1 MIAGVTKNM
10 NQEIL
15 ALENSSDPQ
24 LLEHFGNKMLKIG
37 WEASKFEIDEAMIDF
52 EQLKPKF
59 DKMNL
64 GLSRYQRILDK
75 LAAKDF
81 DNFFDAKSRV
91 ISSTKIQC
99 DFEGCQEMI
108 EGGNIQNLF
117 LDHYFQHVSE
127 KYKTYGCEECEAKYR
142 KKEQLERH
150 QEEKHPEESDKIES
164 EDESMAK
171 DDQPQKQ
178 ENSQLKG

>member
-1 MIAGVTKNM
+1 MVADVTNNM

-15 ALENSSDPQ
+15 ALEKSSDPH

-37 WEASKFEIDEAMIDF
+37 WEASKFEIDEAMIDI

-75 LAAKDF
+75 LNKKDLE
-81 DNFFDAKSRV
+81 NFFDAKSRV

-108 EGGNIQNLF
+108 EGEEIQNLF

-127 KYKTYGCEECEAKYR
+127 IYKSYTCDKCKAKYR
-142 KKEQLERH
+142 MKDQMERH
-150 QEEKHPEESDKIES
+150 QEEAHHEESI
-164 EDESMAK
+164 DE
-171 DDQPQKQ
+171 
-178 ENSQLKG
+178 L